1 MESLKKFLDTC
12 LYWIVVVLFALLTV
26 IVVWQVFSR
35 QVLSDPATWTDEGAR
50 MSFVWLGLFASAY
63 VFGERGHIAVEYLA
77 RKTPAGIERS
87 VAVGVQLVVLAF
99 ALIILVWG
107 GWAAAQNAW
116 SQQLSALPFTY
127 GHMYLAMPITGVL
140 VTFYALHH
148 VRGLLTGAEEPYT
161 DVAEDDPEIRQEKY
175 VPDSVLLTEV
185 DRSPGSPGSP
195 ADEGVDGSENS
206 TGKDT

>member
-12 LYWIVVVLFALLTV
+12 LYWIVVVLFALLAV

-35 QVLSDPATWTDEGAR
+35 QILGDPATWTDEGAR

-77 RKTPAGIERS
+77 RKTPARIERS

-99 ALIILVWG
+99 ALVILVWG

-148 VRGLLTGAEEPYT
+148 VRGLLTGAEEPYA
-161 DVAEDDPEIRQEKY
+161 DVAEDHTEIRQEEY
-175 VPDSVLLTEV
+175 APDSVLLTEV
-185 DRSPGSPGSP
+185 DRSPGSPE
-195 ADEGVDGSENS
+195 DEGVDGSENS

>member
-1 MESLKKFLDTC
+1 MESLKKFLDAC
-12 LYWIVVVLFALLTV
+12 LYWIIVVLFALLAL

-35 QVLSDPATWTDEGAR
+35 QVLGDPATWTDEGAR

-87 VAVGVQLVVLAF
+87 VAIGVQIVVMAF
-99 ALIILVWG
+99 ALVILAWG

-148 VRGLLTGAEEPYT
+148 IRGLSTGVEEPYA
-161 DVAEDDPEIRQEKY
+161 DVVDDDPEIRQEQY
-175 VPDSVLLTEV
+175 VPDSVLLAKV
-185 DRSPGSPGSP
+185 DPSPGSP
-195 ADEGVDGSENS
+195 EDGAENS

>member
-12 LYWIVVVLFALLTV
+12 LYWITVVLFALLVV

-77 RKTPAGIERS
+77 RKSPPKVERA
-87 VAVGVQLVVLAF
+87 VAVGVQIIVMAF
-99 ALIILVWG
+99 ALVILTWG

-140 VTFYALHH
+140 MTFYALHH
-148 VRGLLTGAEEPYT
+148 VRGLLTGAQEPYADT
-161 DVAEDDPEIRQEKY
+161 TEDDPEIQQEKY
-175 VPDSVLLTEV
+175 VPDSMLLTET
-185 DRSPGSPGSP
+185 DRSPGSPRDG
-195 ADEGVDGSENS
+195 AVDGSENS

>member
-1 MESLKKFLDTC
+1 MESLKKFLDAC
-12 LYWIVVVLFALLTV
+12 LYWIIVVLFALLAL

-35 QVLSDPATWTDEGAR
+35 QVLGDPATWTDEGAR

-87 VAVGVQLVVLAF
+87 VAIGVQIVVMAF
-99 ALIILVWG
+99 ALVILAWG

-148 VRGLLTGAEEPYT
+148 IRGLSTGVEEPYA
-161 DVAEDDPEIRQEKY
+161 DVVDDDPEIRQEQY
-175 VPDSVLLTEV
+175 VPDSVLLAKV
-185 DRSPGSPGSP
+185 DPSPGSP
-195 ADEGVDGSENS
+195 EDGAENS
-206 TGKDT
+206 AGKDT

>member
-1 MESLKKFLDTC
+1 MESLKKFLDAC
-12 LYWIVVVLFALLTV
+12 LYWIIVVLFALLAL

-35 QVLSDPATWTDEGAR
+35 QVLGDPATWTDEGAR

-87 VAVGVQLVVLAF
+87 VAIGVQIVVMAF
-99 ALIILVWG
+99 ALVILAWG

-116 SQQLSALPFTY
+116 GQQLSALPFTY

-148 VRGLLTGAEEPYT
+148 IRGLSTGVEEPYA
-161 DVAEDDPEIRQEKY
+161 DVVDDDPEIRQEQY
-175 VPDSVLLTEV
+175 VPDSVLLAEV
-185 DRSPGSPGSP
+185 DPSPGSP
-195 ADEGVDGSENS
+195 EDGAENS